1 MTTSNTFSSTFKS
14 IVKLLRW
21 DKPEGRLILMIPALW
36 SLLLAAKSLWQL
48 PPLDLLGVIVLGSLA
63 TSAAGCV
70 VNDLWDRDIDPL
82 VERTKHRPLA
92 DRSLSVK
99 LGIGVLIVATLCAFF
114 AAAYLNPLSFGL
126 AVAAVP
132 VIAIYPACKRIFP
145 VPQLVLS
152 IAWGFAVLIPWAAM
166 TGYLNQNTWI
176 LWAATL
182 AWTMGFD
189 TVYALSDRPDDL
201 KIGIKSS
208 AIFFGKFTPQAI
220 GLFFLLTD
228 SLLIWLGI
236 SMNLGYFYFGCVAI
250 ALGIWIWQY
259 LKISAPAPE
268 SSIYQSIFKQNVA
281 IGFLVLLGMFSSEIR
296 NLSIW

>member
-1 MTTSNTFSSTFKS
+1 MINTANS
-14 IVKLLRW
+14 IIRLLRW

-36 SLLLAAKSLWQL
+36 SLLLAAKSLDQF
-48 PPLDLLGVIVLGSLA
+48 PPIDLLGVVIFGSLA

-82 VERTKHRPLA
+82 VERTKNRPLA
-92 DRSLSVK
+92 DRSLSLKV
-99 LGIGVLIVATLCAFF
+99 GVGVLIVSTICAFLS
-114 AAAYLNPLSFGL
+114 ATYLNPLSFGL

-166 TGYLNQNTWI
+166 TAHLDGQTWI
-176 LWAATL
+176 LWGVTL

-208 AIFFGKFTPQAI
+208 AIFFGDFTPQAI
-220 GLFFLLTD
+220 GIFFGISAGLLA
-228 SLLIWLGI
+228 WLGVQ
-236 SMNLGYFYFGCVAI
+236 MQLGYLYFLALAI
-250 ALGIWIWQY
+250 GVGIWFWQY
-259 LKISAPAPE
+259 LQISQPQPE
-268 SSIYQSIFKQNVA
+268 VTIYQRIFKQNVA
-281 IGFLVLLGMFSSEIR
+281 IGFLLLIGMLSSEFK

>member
-1 MTTSNTFSSTFKS
+1 MDTLNA
-14 IVKLLRW
+14 IIRLLRW

-36 SLLLAAKSLWQL
+36 SLLLAAKTLNQF
-48 PPLDLLGVIVLGSLA
+48 PPLDLIEVVIFGALA

-70 VNDLWDRDIDPL
+70 VNDLWDRDIDTQ
-82 VERTKHRPLA
+82 VERTKNRPLA
-92 DRSLSVK
+92 ARSLSIKV
-99 LGIGVLIVATLCAFF
+99 GIGVLVVAIICAFL

-145 VPQLVLS
+145 LPQLVLS

-166 TGYLNQNTWI
+166 TGNLNNQTWI
-176 LWAATL
+176 LWGATV

-220 GLFFLLTD
+220 GIFFAITAGLL
-228 SLLIWLGI
+228 LWLGI
-236 SMNLGYFYFGCVAI
+236 EMQLGYIYYECLAI
-250 ALGIWIWQY
+250 AGATWLMQY
-259 LKISAPAPE
+259 LKISEPE
-268 SSIYQSIFKQNVA
+268 PETTIYQRIFKQNVVT
-281 IGFLVLLGMFSSEIR
+281 GFLILLGMFSSQFK

>member
-1 MTTSNTFSSTFKS
+1 MATVQS
-14 IVKLLRW
+14 IIRLLRW

-36 SLLLAAKSLWQL
+36 SLLLAAKSLNQL
-48 PPLDLLGVIVLGSLA
+48 PPIDLLGVIIFGSLA

-70 VNDLWDRDIDPL
+70 VNDLWDRDLDPL
-82 VERTKHRPLA
+82 VERTKNRPLA
-92 DRSLSVK
+92 DRSLSIKV
-99 LGIGVLIVATLCAFF
+99 GIGVLLVSTICAFL
-114 AAAYLNPLSFGL
+114 AAAYLNPLSFSL

-132 VIAIYPACKRIFP
+132 IIAIYPACKRIFP

-166 TGYLNQNTWI
+166 TAHLDGQTWI
-176 LWAATL
+176 LWGVTL

-208 AIFFGKFTPQAI
+208 AIFFGDFTPQAI
-220 GLFFLLTD
+220 GIFFGISAGLLV
-228 SLLIWLGI
+228 WLGVK
-236 SMNLGYFYFGCVAI
+236 MQMGYLYFLALAI
-250 ALGIWIWQY
+250 GIGIWFWQY
-259 LKISAPAPE
+259 LQISQSQPE
-268 SSIYQSIFKQNVA
+268 VTIYQRIFKQNVA
-281 IGFLVLLGMFSSEIR
+281 IGFLLLLGMLSSEFK